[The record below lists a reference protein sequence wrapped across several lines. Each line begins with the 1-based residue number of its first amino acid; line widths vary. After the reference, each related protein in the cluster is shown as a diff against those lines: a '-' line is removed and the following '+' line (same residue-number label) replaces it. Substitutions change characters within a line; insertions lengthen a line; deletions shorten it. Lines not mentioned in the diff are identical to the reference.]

1 LSASCLQSPKLHQ
14 KILRDQFIDNIGDG
28 LRSQM
33 RQTGDMHATDRAMTS
48 NDIQNDTPIMV
59 PDSLR
64 IFTKSDRLRVR
75 MRYSW

>member
-1 LSASCLQSPKLHQ
+1 
-14 KILRDQFIDNIGDG
+14 
-28 LRSQM
+28 
-33 RQTGDMHATDRAMTS
+33 MHATDRAMTS